1 MKHLYIIGNGFD
13 IHIGMATKYSDFRK
27 WLENNYPFIYENMYA
42 TYDMDGEWWNDFE
55 AQLGKLDIKKYVE
68 KFSPPIKTFNEVI
81 ADIEQRKVFENK
93 DNMPINL
100 YGDAPCSR
108 RLKGMLD
115 VLQYCFEKW
124 IENCQSSIFTPQYIH
139 IEKEDSFFINFNYTD
154 VLECLYEIPEESV
167 LHIHGRAS
175 KGEHLIYG
183 HSYRFCGNLVT
194 YDEQQVDFELGLYYK
209 NPYDYI
215 YKYNDLKEILV
226 DVKYVHI
233 YGFSFSEIDEDYIDW
248 ICKNVPF
255 DSKWEVSWF
264 TDTDKKRI
272 EKFLMNHKWLKD
284 RLNIIR
290 LEDLN
295 KNQIGV

>member
-13 IHIGMATKYSDFRK
+13 IHTGLATKYSDFCK

-42 TYDMDGEWWNDFE
+42 TYGMDGEWWNDFE

-68 KFSPPIKTFNEVI
+68 KFSPPVKTVDEVM
-81 ADIEQRKVFENK
+81 AKIEQRNALEKK
-93 DNMPINL
+93 YNMPISML
-100 YGDAPCSR
+100 GDAPCSR
-108 RLKGMLD
+108 RLRGMLD

-183 HSYRFCGNLVT
+183 HSDRFCGNLVT

-209 NPYDYI
+209 NPYEYI
-215 YKYNDLKEILV
+215 YKHLELTDVLKDIEYIHV
-226 DVKYVHI
+226 

-248 ICKNVPF
+248 IYKNVPL

-264 TDTDKKRI
+264 TVTDQKRI
-272 EKFLMNHKWLKD
+272 DKFVLNYIGLKD
-284 RLNIIR
+284 RLNLIR
-290 LEDLN
+290 LEDIN
-295 KNQIGV
+295 EK